1 MDPGHIFRQGLGSMP
16 HRPAQSFTPQY
27 QKTARH
33 QDDLSED
40 DGSGPR
46 VAHTLTACCR
56 CRQRK
61 TRCDPTLPRCLPCE
75 RSGSTCEYLDTAK
88 GKKINRYYV
97 VKLQDKVRALE
108 AELSQLTDDD
118 GDYPRTT
125 EDIVRPGGM
134 IRLKAGDG
142 TSRYLGPSSG
152 IAMTRLLMEEAK
164 RYSSSNRISDLIPE
178 VRSRSQARMQ
188 SIQMSGPP
196 SHRKKSYPTL
206 SELPAEGLP
215 SRATMDKLF
224 ELFKQKSQVFWPVL
238 HEKNFLGDLEAVYN
252 GNKDP
257 YRNFVT
263 RMVIAVALQ
272 KFDLQYAGLA
282 DSYYLAAMQYSEA
295 VIQPKDL
302 KTLQCLILIGYY
314 SLLTPTRTPVYYVI
328 GLATRIC
335 QQEGLMDEK
344 NVAAGHNTDAQTID
358 LRRRLVWIVAMMDFG
373 LSYLLGRPS
382 GIATGNDRLD
392 VPLFADVDDECITSK
407 GIAAGAKS
415 ERKAVAIH
423 IFKSRELQEE
433 IRRTLYEQ
441 KRLEPNSDSSPWYD
455 DMEKRLKAW
464 SDSAPQTP
472 QWSPLWFTCFYHHTR
487 IVLYRPSPQVPQ
499 PSVKA
504 ASTCFESSKIVIN
517 SLQTQMDA
525 GYFSI
530 TWLLLIMLSSSLNVL
545 LWSTSYAEVRRVHP
559 KPEVEELV
567 KTALSCLDKCVDR
580 WPGTGYTSQLFSAIS
595 RACLQSYESKPD
607 SQQPVFSL
615 ASPSSATEPHSSP
628 DATGAHVGNHLSYLN
643 PPQFGLVFDSPP
655 ESMNAYTFDPNYRP
669 SQPTFRSNSIFCAP
683 TTNANGRRFSYFPP
697 EGSPEEMMQAAGGAA
712 AAAAAVA
719 AHNHQNST
727 QMPTP
732 PDSISAGTGTGTGT
746 GTTNTTTTIPS
757 TTDGAAL
764 SSPNALLHA
773 PTLSGPSSAPRVVP
787 MQDHVSPSHQ
797 ASQANHQQAMANFTT
812 ATTPSV
818 PQRALPVASSAAD
831 WFSPPAPFIS
841 PYNFGEMGNNF
852 FHNEALPNTFAEPPP
867 ASLGGLQPMA
877 GGFNAH
883 GHGHGHGS
891 YGFLTN
897 RQGSL
902 SHSQQIELMNVL
914 ETEGVGDIDAFLNGS
929 SNMTGVQWY

>member
-16 HRPAQSFTPQY
+16 SRPTQSFVPQY
-27 QKTARH
+27 QKTATH
-33 QDDLSED
+33 QGDLSDE

-75 RSGSTCEYLDTAK
+75 RSGSICEYLDTAK

-97 VKLQDKVRALE
+97 IKLQDKVRALE
-108 AELSQLTDDD
+108 AELAQLTDDD

-134 IRLKAGDG
+134 ISLKAGDG

-164 RYSSSNRISDLIPE
+164 RYSASNRISDLIPE

-188 SIQMSGPP
+188 SIQMSVSPND
-196 SHRKKSYPTL
+196 RKKSYPTL
-206 SELPAEGLP
+206 SERPAEGLP
-215 SRATMDKLF
+215 SRVTMDKLVQ
-224 ELFKQKSQVFWPVL
+224 LFKQKSQVFWPVL
-238 HEKNFLGDLEAVYN
+238 HEKNFQDDVEAVYS
-252 GNKDP
+252 GDKDP

-272 KFDLQYAGLA
+272 KFDVQYAGLA

-344 NVAAGHNTDAQTID
+344 NVASGYNTDALTID

-382 GIATGNDRLD
+382 GIATGTDRLD
-392 VPLFADVDDECITSK
+392 VPLFADVDDEYITPN
-407 GIAAGAKS
+407 GIVAGTKS

-441 KRLEPNSDSSPWYD
+441 KRLEPNNDSSPWYD
-455 DMEKRLKAW
+455 NMEKRLKAW
-464 SDSAPQTP
+464 ADGAPQNP
-472 QWSPLWFTCFYHHTR
+472 QWSPSWFACLYHHTR
-487 IVLYRPSPQVPQ
+487 VVLYRPSPQVPQ
-499 PSVKA
+499 PSAKA
-504 ASTCFESSKIVIN
+504 AGFCYESSKSVIN
-517 SLQTQMDA
+517 LLQKQMDG

-530 TWLLLIMLSSSLNVL
+530 TWVLLIMLSSSLNVL
-545 LWSTSYAEVRRVHP
+545 LWSTSYAEVRQAHP
-559 KPEVEELV
+559 RPEVEEV
-567 KTALSCLDKCVDR
+567 VNTALSCLDKCVDR
-580 WPGTGYTSQLFSAIS
+580 WPGTGYTSQLYSAMS
-595 RACLQSYESKPD
+595 KACLQSYESSPD
-607 SQQPVFSL
+607 DQQPPIFSL
-615 ASPSSATEPHSSP
+615 ASPSSVTEPHSSP
-628 DATGAHVGNHLSYLN
+628 DVTRAHVRNHLPYLN
-643 PPQFGLVFDSPP
+643 PPQFGVVFDSPP
-655 ESMNAYTFDPNYRP
+655 ESMNAYTFDPNYPPPQP
-669 SQPTFRSNSIFCAP
+669 SFRSNSIFCDP
-683 TTNANGRRFSYFPP
+683 TTNFNGRRFSYFPP
-697 EGSPEEMMQAAGGAA
+697 EGSPEEMVQAAGGAA

-719 AHNHQNST
+719 AHNEQNAT
-727 QMPTP
+727 QIPSP
-732 PDSISAGTGTGTGT
+732 PDSISTGTGTVIGT
-746 GTTNTTTTIPS
+746 PSATMPSATN
-757 TTDGAAL
+757 GAAL
-764 SSPNALLHA
+764 SPPSVPLLHA
-773 PTLSGPSSAPRVVP
+773 HPTLSGASSAPRVVP
-787 MQDHVSPSHQ
+787 MQDHLSPSHQ
-797 ASQANHQQAMANFTT
+797 ALQTNHQQVSANFTT
-812 ATTPSV
+812 ATRPSV
-818 PQRALPVASSAAD
+818 PQRALPVATSAAD

-841 PYNFGEMGNNF
+841 PYNFGQMGNNF
-852 FHNEALPNTFAEPPP
+852 FHNDTLPNTFAETPT
-867 ASLGGLQPMA
+867 AGLGGLHPMTV
-877 GGFNAH
+877 GFN
-883 GHGHGHGS
+883 GHGHGHDS
-891 YGFLTN
+891 YGFLSA

-902 SHSQQIELMNVL
+902 SQSQQMELMNVL
-914 ETEGVGDIDAFLNGS
+914 ETEGVGDIDAFLNGG

>member
-16 HRPAQSFTPQY
+16 PRPVQSFTPQY
-27 QKTARH
+27 QKSASQ
-33 QDDLSED
+33 QDDLSEE

-97 VKLQDKVRALE
+97 IKLQDRVRAME

-118 GDYPRTT
+118 CDYPRTT

-164 RYSSSNRISDLIPE
+164 RYSASNRISDLIPE

-188 SIQMSGPP
+188 SIQMSVPP
-196 SHRKKSYPTL
+196 NDCKKSYPTL
-206 SELPAEGLP
+206 SERPAEGLP
-215 SRATMDKLF
+215 SRATMDKLV

-238 HEKNFLGDLEAVYN
+238 HEKNFQGDLEAVYR
-252 GNKDP
+252 GDKDP
-257 YRNFVT
+257 YKNFVT

-344 NVAAGHNTDAQTID
+344 NVASGHNTDPQTID

-392 VPLFADVDDECITSK
+392 VPFFADVDDEFITSN
-407 GIAAGAKS
+407 GIAAGRKS

-441 KRLEPNSDSSPWYD
+441 KRLEPNNDSSPWYAN
-455 DMEKRLKAW
+455 MEKRLKAW
-464 SDSAPQTP
+464 SDSAPQNP
-472 QWSPLWFTCFYHHTR
+472 QWSPQWFACFYHHTR
-487 IVLYRPSPQVPQ
+487 VVLYRPSPQVPQ
-499 PSVKA
+499 PSAKA
-504 ASTCFESSKIVIN
+504 ARICFESSKSVIN
-517 SLQTQMDA
+517 SLQKQMEG

-545 LWSTSYAEVRRVHP
+545 LWSTSYAEVRQAHP
-559 KPEVEELV
+559 RSEVEELV
-567 KTALSCLDKCVDR
+567 NTALSCLDKCVDR
-580 WPGTGYTSQLFSAIS
+580 WPGTGYTSQLYSAIS
-595 RACLQSYESKPD
+595 KACLQSYESTSD
-607 SQQPVFSL
+607 GQQPIFSL

-628 DATGAHVGNHLSYLN
+628 DTARAHAGNHLSYLN
-643 PPQFGLVFDSPP
+643 PPQFGVVFDSPP
-655 ESMNAYTFDPNYRP
+655 ESMNAYTFDPNYP
-669 SQPTFRSNSIFCAP
+669 PPQPTFRSNSIFCDP
-683 TTNANGRRFSYFPP
+683 TTNSNGRRFSYFPP
-697 EGSPEEMMQAAGGAA
+697 EGSPEEMIQAVGAAAA

-719 AHNHQNST
+719 SQNHPNST
-727 QMPTP
+727 QIPTP
-732 PDSISAGTGTGTGT
+732 PDSISAGTCTGTST
-746 GTTNTTTTIPS
+746 MPS
-757 TTDGAAL
+757 TTNGATM
-764 SSPNALLHA
+764 SPPNVPLLHA
-773 PTLSGPSSAPRVVP
+773 STLSGASSAPRVVP
-787 MQDHVSPSHQ
+787 MQDHLSPSHQ
-797 ASQANHQQAMANFTT
+797 VSQNNSQQAMSNFTT
-812 ATTPSV
+812 ATRPSV
-818 PQRALPVASSAAD
+818 QQRALPVASSAAD

-841 PYNFGEMGNNF
+841 PYNFGQMGNNF
-852 FHNEALPNTFAEPPP
+852 FNNDTLPNTFAETP
-867 ASLGGLQPMA
+867 ASVGGLQSMA
-877 GGFNAH
+877 AGFNGH
-883 GHGHGHGS
+883 GHGHGHDP
-891 YGFLTN
+891 YGFLSY

-902 SHSQQIELMNVL
+902 SQSQQIELMNVL
-914 ETEGVGDIDAFLNGS
+914 ETEGIGDIDAFLNGG